1 MCRPAARGAA
11 IQEPR
16 LSYGEAWPVRNVN
29 RIRGKRP
36 ATGRTI
42 GRIAAR
48 AILPSLQGEWTGSR
62 EARPQVS
69 GTERIRNSPTAPP
82 SARGRDPGGCRP
94 RSASRRPACSS
105 TRRQCGFQ
113 AVLRQ
118 RERVNFPAEN
128 RAAEPLTGL
137 HEASVGFRLCRP
149 ARGQASHPRGA
160 PRRPVARAGA
170 NAASRRDDTSPDR
183 QPESAG
189 LNPRTPSGV
198 RGAGYGRR
206 GVRAVARRPVSGRGR
221 RPGGALRS
229 GAGRPHRGA
238 GRRGHWNAL
247 DWSGQARSM
256 WPGSFGNA
264 RRAAGSFLRPRGP
277 RTRARREP
285 ARGNDPQLGGPIPLP

>member
-137 HEASVGFRLCRP
+137 HKASVGFRLCRP

-183 QPESAG
+183 QPEAAG
-189 LNPRTPSGV
+189 LKAPDSVRGPRSRLRTP
-198 RGAGYGRR
+198 
-206 GVRAVARRPVSGRGR
+206 R
-221 RPGGALRS
+221 RPGGRQAPGQRKGPS
-229 GAGRPHRGA
+229 AGRGSSFWGRASPSWRRSARPLERTGLVGTGA
-238 GRRGHWNAL
+238 FNVAWIL
-247 DWSGQARSM
+247 W
-256 WPGSFGNA
+256 
-264 RRAAGSFLRPRGP
+264 
-277 RTRARREP
+277 
-285 ARGNDPQLGGPIPLP
+285 